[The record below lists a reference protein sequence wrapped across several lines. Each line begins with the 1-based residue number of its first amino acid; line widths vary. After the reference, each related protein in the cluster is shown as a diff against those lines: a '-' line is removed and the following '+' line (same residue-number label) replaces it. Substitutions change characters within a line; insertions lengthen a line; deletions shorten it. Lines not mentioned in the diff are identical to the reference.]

1 MNTTIEL
8 SAAPT
13 AMQPGG
19 YVPAAFAD
27 RTAALTPKASLE
39 AVATG
44 NGWRITLSWA
54 CAAPVRHTA
63 NETDRFPDACA
74 VLAPLADDAPWI
86 TMGAPEQAVE
96 GFLWKADREQP
107 WRIRAEGLGTVQ
119 RSAPPDG
126 TRVSAEW
133 SDGRWQVVF
142 EIPEW
147 AALATRRQIAVAVWA
162 GASQERAGLK
172 SVSPGWLALG

>member
-19 YVPAAFAD
+19 YVPTAFAD
-27 RTAALTPKASLE
+27 RTTALTPKASLE
-39 AVATG
+39 AVAAG
-44 NGWRITLSWA
+44 SGWRITLSWA

-107 WRIRAEGLGTVQ
+107 LRIRAEGLGTVQ
-119 RSAPPDG
+119 RSALPDG

-133 SDGRWQVVF
+133 LDGRWRVVF